1 MRKSIIVIML
11 FSMLFLAGCASS
23 RNATEQES
31 TLDFATGNE
40 GGLAVAPMPAMPT
53 EASAAPMADE
63 GKGLAITERMVV
75 RTAQMRVSVA
85 DPAVAVSEVSRLAE
99 SYGGFVVS
107 SNIYETSRTETMVY
121 QGSYITIRVPSA
133 KLDEVM
139 AKIRAQAADPKS
151 GVMSES
157 ISGQDVTSEYVD
169 SEARLKNLEAAE
181 VQLKELLDNAPDL
194 EYTMDVF
201 RELTSVREQIEVI
214 KGRMQ
219 YLKES
224 TDLSAIS
231 VDFVAE
237 ASLKPIEIGGW
248 KPEGTAREAVQA
260 LINSAQKVV
269 DALIW
274 FGIYCLPFLI
284 PVAVVVYF
292 IVKSFKKRR
301 SERLAKQFMEPKVE
315 RQEPPP
321 TNPQ

>member
-1 MRKSIIVIML
+1 MRKFIIVL
-11 FSMLFLAGCASS
+11 VLLSMVVLAGCATSRSS
-23 RNATEQES
+23 TEQQPS
-31 TLDFATGNE
+31 FDAVTGN
-40 GGLAVAPMPAMPT
+40 GGGPAIAPMPAMPAEAPAQPQT
-53 EASAAPMADE
+53 EEGKNLASAD
-63 GKGLAITERMVV
+63 RMVV

-85 DPAVAVSEVSRLAE
+85 DPAVAVTQVSKLAE

-107 SNIYETSRTETMVY
+107 STIYESSRTDTMVY

-139 AKIRAQAADPKS
+139 AKIRALAADPNS
-151 GVMSES
+151 GVLSES

-181 VQLKELLDNAPDL
+181 AQLKELLDNAPNL

-201 RELTSVREQIEVI
+201 RELTSVREQIEVT
-214 KGRMQ
+214 KGRMK

-224 TDLSAIS
+224 TDLSTIS

-237 ASLKPIEIGGW
+237 ASLKPIEIGSW
-248 KPEGTAREAVQA
+248 KPQGTVREAIQA

-284 PVAVVVYF
+284 PIAIVVFFV
-292 IVKSFKKRR
+292 VKSFKKRR
-301 SERLAKQFMEPKVE
+301 SERKAKEFMEPKV
-315 RQEPPP
+315 QITPSD
-321 TNPQ
+321 QK

>member
-1 MRKSIIVIML
+1 MRKLKILSVFMVML
-11 FSMLFLAGCASS
+11 ILAGCASS
-23 RNATEQES
+23 RNAVKEDAVAPS
-31 TLDFATGNE
+31 MPAYE
-40 GGLAVAPMPAMPT
+40 GGMVEMPAQPAQAPMPA
-53 EASAAPMADE
+53 EQQDN
-63 GKGLAITERMVV
+63 KGFVSSDRMVV

-85 DPAVAVSEVSRLAE
+85 DPAIAVTQVSRLAE
-99 SYGGFVVS
+99 NFGGFVVS
-107 SNIYETSRTETMVY
+107 SNIYETNRTETVVY

-139 AKIRAQAADPKS
+139 SQIRALAADPKS
-151 GVMSES
+151 GVLSES
-157 ISGQDVTSEYVD
+157 VSGQDVTAEYVD
-169 SEARLKNLEAAE
+169 SESRLGNLEAAE
-181 VQLKELLDNAPDL
+181 AQLKELLDKAPDL
-194 EYTMDVF
+194 QYTMDVF

-214 KGRMQ
+214 KGRMK

-224 TDLSAIS
+224 ADLSAIS

-248 KPEGTAREAVQA
+248 KPEGTAREAIQA

-284 PVAVVVYF
+284 PVAIVVYF

-301 SERLAKQFMEPKVE
+301 SARLAKQFMEEKPE
-315 RQEPPP
+315 TPSTPPAQQ
-321 TNPQ
+321 N

>member
-1 MRKSIIVIML
+1 MRKFIIVL
-11 FSMLFLAGCASS
+11 VLLSMVVLAGCATSRSS
-23 RNATEQES
+23 TEQQPS
-31 TLDFATGNE
+31 FDAVTGN
-40 GGLAVAPMPAMPT
+40 GGGPAIAPMPAMPAEAPAQPQT
-53 EASAAPMADE
+53 EEGKNLASAD
-63 GKGLAITERMVV
+63 RMVV

-85 DPAVAVSEVSRLAE
+85 DPAVAVTQVSKLAE

-107 SNIYETSRTETMVY
+107 STIYESSRTDTMVY

-139 AKIRAQAADPKS
+139 AKIRALAADPKS
-151 GVMSES
+151 GVLSES

-181 VQLKELLDNAPDL
+181 AQLKELLDNAPNL

-201 RELTSVREQIEVI
+201 RELTSVREQIEVT
-214 KGRMQ
+214 KGRMK

-224 TDLSAIS
+224 TDLSTIS

-237 ASLKPIEIGGW
+237 ASLKPIEIGSW
-248 KPEGTAREAVQA
+248 KPQGTAREAIQA

-284 PVAVVVYF
+284 PIAIVVFFV
-292 IVKSFKKRR
+292 VKSFKKRR
-301 SERLAKQFMEPKVE
+301 SERKAKEFMEPKV
-315 RQEPPP
+315 QITPSD
-321 TNPQ
+321 QK

>member
-1 MRKSIIVIML
+1 MRKSIIIL
-11 FSMLFLAGCASS
+11 LLLSMVLLAGCASS
-23 RNATEQES
+23 RNASKEELQM
-31 TLDFATGNE
+31 DYATGNQ
-40 GGLAVAPMPAMPT
+40 GGAAIAPMPAMPA
-53 EASAAPMADE
+53 EAPAAPMSQE
-63 GKGLAITERMVV
+63 GKDLTSSERMVV

-107 SNIYETSRTETMVY
+107 SNIYESGRTETAIY

-139 AKIRAQAADPKS
+139 AKIRALAADPKS
-151 GVMSES
+151 GVLSES

-181 VQLKELLDNAPDL
+181 AQLKELLDNAPNL

-201 RELTSVREQIEVI
+201 RELTSVREQIEVT
-214 KGRMQ
+214 KGRMK

-237 ASLKPIEIGGW
+237 ASLKPIEIGSW
-248 KPEGTAREAVQA
+248 KPQGTAREAIQA

-284 PVAVVVYF
+284 PIAIVVYF
-292 IVKSFKKRR
+292 VVKSFKKRR
-301 SERLAKQFMEPKVE
+301 SERKAREFMEPKVE
-315 RQEPPP
+315 ITPSDQK
-321 TNPQ
+321 

>member
-1 MRKSIIVIML
+1 MGKSKIVIAFL
-11 FSMLFLAGCASS
+11 VLLLLAGCASS
-23 RNATEQES
+23 RNANEQ
-31 TLDFATGNE
+31 TATSDMVKGN
-40 GGLAVAPMPAMPT
+40 GGGPAIAPMPEMPA
-53 EASAAPMADE
+53 EAPAQPQSEEGKNLASAD
-63 GKGLAITERMVV
+63 RMVV

-85 DPAVAVSEVSRLAE
+85 DPAVAVTQVSKLAE

-107 SNIYETSRTETMVY
+107 SNIYESSRTDTMVY
-121 QGSYITIRVPSA
+121 QGSYITIRVPSS

-139 AKIRAQAADPKS
+139 GKIRALAADPKS
-151 GVMSES
+151 GVLSES
-157 ISGQDVTSEYVD
+157 VSGQDVTSEYVD

-181 VQLKELLDNAPDL
+181 AQLVELLDNAPDL
-194 EYTMDVF
+194 QYTMDVF
-201 RELTSVREQIEVI
+201 RELTNVREQIEVI
-214 KGRMQ
+214 KGRMK

-248 KPEGTAREAVQA
+248 KPEGTAREAIQA

-274 FGIYCLPFLI
+274 FGIYCLPFLF
-284 PVAVVVYF
+284 PVALVVYF

-301 SERLAKQFMEPKVE
+301 SERKAKEFMEPKAE
-315 RQEPPP
+315 STPSDQK
-321 TNPQ
+321 